1 MTQTQNEIAKKE
13 KVLAAESR
21 KKVSVVIKECLKDR
35 KRPDEIINELK
46 DSMALNNV
54 LEEDVL
60 EEDVINIIWECVMSA
75 IEWDKKE
82 NLVQARILCLA

>member
-13 KVLAAESR
+13 KILAAESR
-21 KKVSVVIKECLKDR
+21 KKVYVVIKEWLEDQ

-46 DSMALNNV
+46 GSIALNKV
-54 LEEDVL
+54 LEEDA
-60 EEDVINIIWECVMSA
+60 INIIWKCVMSA

-82 NLVQARILCLA
+82 NLVQARIFCLA

>member
-1 MTQTQNEIAKKE
+1 MTQTQNETAKKE
-13 KVLAAESR
+13 KILAAESR
-21 KKVSVVIKECLKDR
+21 KKVCVVIKKCLKDR

-46 DSMALNNV
+46 DSMALNN
-54 LEEDVL
+54 VL

-82 NLVQARILCLA
+82 NLVQARIFCLA

>member
-13 KVLAAESR
+13 KILAAESR
-21 KKVSVVIKECLKDR
+21 KKVYVVIKECLEDQ

-46 DSMALNNV
+46 GSIALNNV
-54 LEEDVL
+54 LEEDAV
-60 EEDVINIIWECVMSA
+60 NIIWKCVMSA

-82 NLVQARILCLA
+82 NLVQARIFCLA